1 MRINRGFLGWGIFLL
16 IVGAIPLAVRA
27 GYLTEDQIGNVGSLW
42 PLILIGI
49 GVGVLLARTR
59 YAFLGGILVAATFG
73 VIVGGVLA
81 GGVEGISATTCG
93 PGQAGL
99 AAFESR
105 EGSLTESV
113 GSVDLDLNC
122 GDLTL
127 GVGPGNTW
135 RVEGEARDGVGPS
148 VDADNGSL
156 RVASADDG
164 GGFFERLNDREVWR
178 ITLPEAVRLDV
189 SMDLNAGSSNLA
201 LGATRIEAFDLTLN
215 AGSVTMD
222 MGSVSEIGDL
232 QIDLNAGSLELTV
245 PNQSFEGSIEVN
257 AGSVALCVPPGAALR
272 LHTGDSIVAG
282 YDYDGHGL
290 VKDGSTWETPGFAD
304 APVRIELDT
313 RANAGSFSLNP
324 EDGCG

>member
-1 MRINRGFLGWGIFLL
+1 M
-16 IVGAIPLAVRA
+16 
-27 GYLTEDQIGNVGSLW
+27 
-42 PLILIGI
+42 
-49 GVGVLLARTR
+49 
-59 YAFLGGILVAATFG
+59 
-73 VIVGGVLA
+73 
-81 GGVEGISATTCG
+81 
-93 PGQAGL
+93 
-99 AAFESR
+99 
-105 EGSLTESV
+105 
-113 GSVDLDLNC
+113 
-122 GDLTL
+122 
-127 GVGPGNTW
+127 
-135 RVEGEARDGVGPS
+135 
-148 VDADNGSL
+148 